1 MKTRAVVLGGLIGA
15 VVVFLGYGFS
25 FAGSPG
31 DGAEADIANA
41 KVGIVS
47 IRDIYRDCKANINY
61 RDRAI
66 AEQSRR
72 NTEMDALEKK
82 IAADEAG
89 LKALK
94 PGSSDYMKQYEALIN
109 EQAQYEAKKQYLT
122 QQRALEDR
130 QWTEVLYKE
139 VLRITKELAK
149 KKGLEMVFEVDE
161 PVFPMASTDE
171 LMMALQTHK
180 VLYSGGCA
188 SLTAEVVAEMDKIE
202 SKLKL

>member
-1 MKTRAVVLGGLIGA
+1 MKTRTAVLGGLIGA
-15 VVVFLGYGFS
+15 VIVFLGYGFS
-25 FAGSPG
+25 FAGS
-31 DGAEADIANA
+31 EAAIANA
-41 KVGIVS
+41 KVGTVS
-47 IRDIYRDCKANINY
+47 MRDIFRDCKANINY

-66 AEQSRR
+66 VEQNRR
-72 NTEMDALEKK
+72 NAEMDALEKK

-94 PGSSDYMKQYEALIN
+94 PGSSDYMKQYEVLIN
-109 EQAQYEAKKQYLT
+109 EQAQYEAKKQFLT
-122 QQRALEDR
+122 QQRGLEDR

-139 VLRITKELAK
+139 VLRITKELAQ
-149 KKGLEMVFEVDE
+149 KKGLEMVMEVDE

-180 VLYSGGCA
+180 VLYSGGCV

>member
-25 FAGSPG
+25 FAGSEKSV
-31 DGAEADIANA
+31 GAPDLKI
-41 KVGIVS
+41 GTVS
-47 IRDIYRDCKANINY
+47 IRDIFRDCKANVNY
-61 RDRAI
+61 RDKAI
-66 AEQSRR
+66 AEQNRR

-109 EQAQYEAKKQYLT
+109 EQAQYEAKKQYLG

-139 VLRITKELAK
+139 VLRITKELAQ
-149 KKGLEMVFEVDE
+149 KKGLTVVLEVDE
-161 PVFPMASTDE
+161 PVFPMTSTDE

-180 VLYSGGCA
+180 VLYSEGCVN
-188 SLTAEVVAEMDKIE
+188 LTAEVVVEMDKIE